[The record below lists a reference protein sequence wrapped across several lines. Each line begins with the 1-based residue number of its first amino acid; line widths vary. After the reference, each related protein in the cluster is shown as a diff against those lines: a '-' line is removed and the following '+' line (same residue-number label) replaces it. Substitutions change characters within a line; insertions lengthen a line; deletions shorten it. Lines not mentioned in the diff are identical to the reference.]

1 MHTKR
6 QFDLLSLRP
15 AKVFSFAAVND
26 PQKTNR
32 QLAEIELSK
41 HMQVSTSTRVL
52 LPWNSIKEN
61 NNRQIILHGKEYKA
75 PIKVHSKYN

>member
-15 AKVFSFAAVND
+15 AKVFSFAAVNN

-32 QLAEIELSK
+32 QLTEIELSK
-41 HMQVSTSTRVL
+41 HMQVSTSIL
-52 LPWNSIKEN
+52 LHSRIALRKTTM
-61 NNRQIILHGKEYKA
+61 LHGKKYKA
-75 PIKVHSKYN
+75 PIKVHSKYH